1 MKVKNSAYFSIL
13 FLVFCSLLIAAGCST
28 DNYEKRQLNDG
39 ELYYDKNISKDL
51 VESLCNYT
59 NQCAIFNDEVHLA
72 RLTKTDSAYEL
83 SLSVPPEMYNS
94 EQYQSY
100 AEVLAGQ
107 LSEDVFDKALVK
119 IHLTDDDFN
128 VKVTKSSVQNKE

>member
-1 MKVKNSAYFSIL
+1 MKAKNSTYFSIF
-13 FLVFCSLLIAAGCST
+13 FLVFCSLLITAGCST
-28 DNYEKRQLNDG
+28 DNYEKKQLNNG
-39 ELYYDKNISKDL
+39 ELYYSKNISQDR
-51 VESLCNYT
+51 VDSLCDYT

-72 RLTKTDSAYEL
+72 RLIKTDSTYEL

-119 IHLTDDDFN
+119 IHLTDDKFN
-128 VKVTKSSVQNKE
+128 VKVTKSSQQD

>member
-1 MKVKNSAYFSIL
+1 MKAKNSTYFSIL
-13 FLVFCSLLIAAGCST
+13 SLVFCSLFLIAGCSS
-28 DNYEKRQLNDG
+28 DNYEKRQLNKG
-39 ELYYDKNISKDL
+39 ELYYSKNISQDR
-51 VESLCNYT
+51 VDSLCDYT

-72 RLTKTDSAYEL
+72 RLIKTDSTYEL

-119 IHLTDDDFN
+119 IHLTDDKFN
-128 VKVTKSSVQNKE
+128 VKVTKSSQQD

>member
-1 MKVKNSAYFSIL
+1 MKTMNSTYFSIF
-13 FLVFCSLLIAAGCST
+13 FLVFCSLLITAGCST

-39 ELYYDKNISKDL
+39 ELYYGKNISQDR

-72 RLTKTDSAYEL
+72 RLIKTDSTYEL

-100 AEVLAGQ
+100 AEVLAMQ
-107 LSEDVFDKALVK
+107 LSDDVFDKALVK
-119 IHLTDDDFN
+119 IHLTDDKFN
-128 VKVTKSSVQNKE
+128 VKVTKSSQQD

>member
-1 MKVKNSAYFSIL
+1 MKLKISTYFSIL
-13 FLVFCSLLIAAGCST
+13 FLVFCTVFTFCGCSS
-28 DNYEKRQLNDG
+28 DKYEKRQLDNG
-39 ELYYDKNISKDL
+39 ELYYGKNISQDK

-72 RLTKTDSAYEL
+72 RLIKTDSIFEL

-94 EQYQSY
+94 EQYQNY
-100 AEVLAGQ
+100 AEVLAKQ

-119 IHLTDDDFN
+119 IHLTDDKFN
-128 VKVTKSSVQNKE
+128 VKVTKSSQQD